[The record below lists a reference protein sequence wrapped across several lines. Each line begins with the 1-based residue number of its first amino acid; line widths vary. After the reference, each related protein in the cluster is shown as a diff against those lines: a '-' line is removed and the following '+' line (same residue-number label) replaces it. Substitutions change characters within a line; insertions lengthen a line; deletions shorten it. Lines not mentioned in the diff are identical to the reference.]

1 MYARPWKEFVPP
13 FKTKLNWP
21 PEEWPNSGEY
31 WFCRTVN
38 SEMESFGTGTRGPVT
53 LLLLLSMPS
62 TVKLLLRGRCPPMLG
77 PEPAPMP
84 PLLATPELKRE
95 RLRIPLGP
103 SVVLGRS
110 AFILGSNVVA
120 SVEVVVSSASA
131 TPDTS
136 TVVTAPLISRVID
149 KDFVMLSSIVNPL
162 IVVVARFAADA
173 EILYVP
179 TAKLLNLYSPASL
192 ALVSYLAP
200 VCVFTASTVAP
211 GTTAPVLSRTVP
223 VKLPLMS

>member
-38 SEMESFGTGTRGPVT
+38 SEMESFGTGTSGPVT

-62 TVKLLLRGRCPPMLG
+62 TVKLLLRGRWPPMLG

-110 AFILGSNVVA
+110 AFILGSKVVA
-120 SVEVVVSSASA
+120 SVELAVSSASA

-136 TVVTAPLISRVID
+136 TVVIAPLNTRVIGR
-149 KDFVMLSSIVNPL
+149 DFVLLRSMAIHTIIVC
-162 IVVVARFAADA
+162 
-173 EILYVP
+173 E
-179 TAKLLNLYSPASL
+179 
-192 ALVSYLAP
+192 
-200 VCVFTASTVAP
+200 
-211 GTTAPVLSRTVP
+211 
-223 VKLPLMS
+223 